1 MGSGSLR
8 HDNGKVNL
16 MGATHRTCA
25 GLRASQKAVHAHP
38 DHSSSWAVLAA
49 SVTAHDIAKSREELG
64 RDKSTLGAR
73 LSPFVEST
81 GIGCTRESRLKLR
94 FERSNYRWVRK
105 IGVLI
110 WGRKS
115 SDCLLILYPLPQR

>member
-1 MGSGSLR
+1 
-8 HDNGKVNL
+8 
-16 MGATHRTCA
+16 MGATQRTRA

-73 LSPFVEST
+73 LSQFVEST

-105 IGVLI
+105 IGVSI
-110 WGRKS
+110 WSRKS
-115 SDCLLILYPLPQR
+115 SDCLIILYPLPQR

>member
-16 MGATHRTCA
+16 MGATHRTRA

-49 SVTAHDIAKSREELG
+49 SVTAHDITKSREELG

-73 LSPFVEST
+73 LSQFVEST
-81 GIGCTRESRLKLR
+81 GIGCTKESRLKLR